1 MTRSKFPLDEEALRR
16 LAAILEDTGLT
27 EIEVEAGD
35 HRMRVA
41 KAPAPVQAA
50 APLPAAMPGA
60 MPGAAPAAASAPCAV
75 AESGHTV
82 ASPMVGTAYLAS
94 EPGAKPFV
102 QVGDSVAEGQTLLI
116 IEAMKVMNTLPAPRA
131 GRVVRIHVQD
141 GQPVEFGEPLLV
153 LE

>member
-1 MTRSKFPLDEEALRR
+1 MSRSKFPLDEDALRR
-16 LAAILEDTGLT
+16 LASILDDTGLT

-41 KAPAPVQAA
+41 RAPAPIQAA
-50 APLPAAMPGA
+50 AVAGSLLPPALPG
-60 MPGAAPAAASAPCAV
+60 PAVAVAAPCAA
-75 AESGHTV
+75 AESGLTV
-82 ASPMVGTAYLAS
+82 ASPMVGTVYLAA

-102 QVGDSVAEGQTLLI
+102 QDGDSVAEGQTLLI

-131 GRVVRIHVQD
+131 GRVLRVMVQD